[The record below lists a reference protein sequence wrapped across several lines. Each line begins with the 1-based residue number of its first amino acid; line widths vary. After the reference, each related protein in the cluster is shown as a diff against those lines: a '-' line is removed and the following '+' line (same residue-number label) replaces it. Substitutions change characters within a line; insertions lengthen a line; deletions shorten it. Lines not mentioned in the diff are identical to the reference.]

1 MLLSLFVLS
10 SCGEDGSGKPYDF
23 LVTFDYNAEGLVTE
37 MPENQYLGV
46 KSGGLVGL
54 KPGQND
60 DFKEAVITHY
70 FIEGWYTAKTAE
82 DGSVLRGE
90 DGRVLLDREWNFAE
104 DTVTSDITLYAGLTR
119 QSTITFTDME
129 TDEVLK
135 VQRGKPGA
143 TEKDPLPPSKKGY
156 TLLGYY
162 LDKEKTEPFTFPYTY
177 GEGDITVYADFIEGE
192 YTLVNDAA
200 SLLKCIRGGK
210 NAYLT
215 SDIDAEGA
223 TWASVSYNGK
233 LVGNGHKVTGLK
245 IETVCSKR
253 DGETYGLLFRSL
265 GAKAKLSDITF
276 EDVEMSVSIGTSGNY
291 AVAAIA
297 YGVTEGATLENVTVT
312 GTLTYDFGSASTS
325 TVSADFGRDGA
336 PEGAVTNC
344 RFDITLTDKNGA
356 TRSE

>member
-1 MLLSLFVLS
+1 MLLSLLVLS
-10 SCGEDGSGKPYDF
+10 SCGEDGSEKPYDF

-37 MPENQYLGV
+37 TPENQYLGV
-46 KSGGLVGL
+46 KRGGLVGL

-82 DGSVLRGE
+82 DGSALRDT
-90 DGRVLLDREWNFAE
+90 DGKVILDREWNFTE
-104 DTVTSDITLYAGLTR
+104 DTVTSDITLYAKLTR
-119 QSTITFTDME
+119 QSTITFTDID

-143 TEKDPLPPSKKGY
+143 TESDPLPPSKKGY

-162 LDKEKTEPFTFPYTY
+162 LDKEKTTPFTFPYTY

-200 SLLKCIRGGK
+200 SLLKCIRGNK

-215 SDIDAEGA
+215 CDIDASKI
-223 TWASVSYNGK
+223 TWASVTYNGK
-233 LVGNGHKVTGLK
+233 IAGNGHKVTGLK

-265 GAKAKLSDITF
+265 GAKAKISDIAF
-276 EDVEMSVSIGTSGNY
+276 EDVEMSVTVGTNGTY

-297 YGVTEGATLENVTVT
+297 YGVSAGATLENVTVT
-312 GTLTYDFGSASTS
+312 GTMTYDFGSASTS
-325 TVSADFGRDGA
+325 TVYADFGKDGA
-336 PEGAVTNC
+336 PEGALTDC
-344 RFDITLTDKNGA
+344 RFDITLIDKNGA
-356 TRSE
+356 TRDE